1 MTKEELTKENVKL
14 SIEYKAL
21 LKSEEEI
28 KKEFAK
34 GFGWYKKD
42 FYSNTNDVRN
52 PSWEEIFIKIGNLL
66 SKEKYVEY
74 SSEIH
79 TLNEEIGRII
89 KDIEKIKIN
98 NN

>member
-52 PSWEEIFIKIGNLL
+52 PSWEEIFIEIGNLL

-74 SSEIH
+74 SSEIY

>member
-74 SSEIH
+74 SSEIY

>member
-34 GFGWYKKD
+34 AFEWYKKD

-66 SKEKYVEY
+66 SKE
-74 SSEIH
+74 
-79 TLNEEIGRII
+79 N
-89 KDIEKIKIN
+89 
-98 NN
+98 